1 MMMFQTL
8 LRVMQSPSDT
18 LKLECAA
25 CGRRTT
31 WSREEAFARLGQGA
45 TPYDVRAR
53 LRCSACGAVRSAGA
67 WI

>member
-18 LKLECAA
+18 LKLR
-25 CGRRTT
+25 CGSCRRMAT
-31 WSREEAFARLGQGA
+31 WSRDQVFARLGQGA
-45 TPYDVRAR
+45 TPYDVRGR

-67 WI
+67 WV